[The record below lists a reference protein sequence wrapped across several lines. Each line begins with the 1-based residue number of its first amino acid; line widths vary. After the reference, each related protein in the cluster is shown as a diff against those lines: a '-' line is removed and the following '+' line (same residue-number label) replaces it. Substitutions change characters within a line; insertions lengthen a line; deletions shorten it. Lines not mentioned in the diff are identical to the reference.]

1 MGKVKVKKQDPR
13 IDMTA
18 MSDVTV
24 LLLTFFM
31 LTSTFLQEEPV
42 KVITPASVS
51 EDVVPEQKLI
61 TVLVSQNEHDGHGQV
76 YMEIVGASKKD
87 DADSAFTT
95 ENVKKQV
102 LQIMAQK
109 HNIQFS
115 AQNYADFAKLNA
127 FGHPIKDL
135 KAWLDLPVN
144 ERAVALK
151 KSPGIPINMTT
162 YGGDLTEFQEWIRAC
177 AEVFSQREDATEDIR
192 SGKAIAI
199 KADANTPYRMVEIV
213 MNNLQSIKRNKFT
226 LMTSLKTAK
235 D

>member
-1 MGKVKVKKQDPR
+1 MGKVKVKKKDPR

-76 YMEIVGASKKD
+76 FMEIVGASKKD

-115 AQNYADFAKLNA
+115 AQNYKDFAKLNA

-135 KAWLDLPVN
+135 KKWLDLPVN
-144 ERAVALK
+144 ERAEALK
-151 KSPGIPINMTT
+151 NSPGIPISMTN
-162 YGGDLTEFQEWIRAC
+162 YGGELTEFQEWIRAC
-177 AEVFSQREDATEDIR
+177 AEVLSMRDDATEDIR

>member
-1 MGKVKVKKQDPR
+1 MGKVKVKKKDPR

-76 YMEIVGASKKD
+76 FMEIVGASKKD

-115 AQNYADFAKLNA
+115 AQNYKDFAKLNA

-135 KAWLDLPVN
+135 KKWLDLPVN
-144 ERAVALK
+144 ERAEALK
-151 KSPGIPINMTT
+151 NSPGIPISMTN
-162 YGGDLTEFQEWIRAC
+162 YGGELTEFQEWIRD
-177 AEVFSQREDATEDIR
+177 R
-192 SGKAIAI
+192 
-199 KADANTPYRMVEIV
+199 
-213 MNNLQSIKRNKFT
+213 
-226 LMTSLKTAK
+226 KTHV
-235 D
+235 

>member
-1 MGKVKVKKQDPR
+1 MGKVEVKKQDPR

-144 ERAVALK
+144 ERAEALK

>member
-144 ERAVALK
+144 ERAEALK

-213 MNNLQSIKRNKFT
+213 MNNLQSIKRKKFT

>member
-144 ERAVALK
+144 ERAEALK

-177 AEVFSQREDATEDIR
+177 AEVFSQREDATEHIR
-192 SGKAIAI
+192 SGNAIAI
-199 KADANTPYRMVEIV
+199 KADANTPYRMVEMV
-213 MNNLQSIKRNKFT
+213 MNNLQSIKRNNFP

>member
-144 ERAVALK
+144 ERAEALK

-226 LMTSLKTAK
+226 LKTSLKTAK

>member
-76 YMEIVGASKKD
+76 FMEIVGASKKD

-115 AQNYADFAKLNA
+115 AQNYKDFAKLNA

-144 ERAVALK
+144 ERAEALK

>member
-1 MGKVKVKKQDPR
+1 MGKVKVKKKDPR

-42 KVITPASVS
+42 KVVTPASVS

-102 LQIMAQK
+102 LQIMASK
-109 HNIQFS
+109 HNINFS
-115 AQNYADFAKLNA
+115 AQNYNDFAKLNA
-127 FGHPIKDL
+127 FGAPIKDL
-135 KAWLDLPVN
+135 KKWLDLPAN
-144 ERAVALK
+144 ERAEALK
-151 KSPGIPINMTT
+151 NSPGIPINMTT

-177 AEVFSQREDATEDIR
+177 AEVFSQRDDATEDIR

>member
-1 MGKVKVKKQDPR
+1 MGKVKVKKKDPR

-76 YMEIVGASKKD
+76 FMEIVGASKKD

-115 AQNYADFAKLNA
+115 AQNYKDFAKLNA

-135 KAWLDLPVN
+135 KKWLDLPVN
-144 ERAVALK
+144 ERAEALK
-151 KSPGIPINMTT
+151 NSPGIPISMTN
-162 YGGDLTEFQEWIRAC
+162 YGGELTEFQE
-177 AEVFSQREDATEDIR
+177 VFSMRDDATEDIR

>member
-42 KVITPASVS
+42 KVITPASVP

-144 ERAVALK
+144 ERAEALK

>member
-144 ERAVALK
+144 ERAEALK

-177 AEVFSQREDATEDIR
+177 AEVFSQRDDATEDIR

>member
-115 AQNYADFAKLNA
+115 PQNYADFAKLNA

-144 ERAVALK
+144 ERAEALK

>member
-1 MGKVKVKKQDPR
+1 MGKVKVKKKDPR

-144 ERAVALK
+144 ERAEALK

>member
-144 ERAVALK
+144 ERAEALK
-151 KSPGIPINMTT
+151 QSPGIPINMTT

-177 AEVFSQREDATEDIR
+177 AEVFSQRDDATEDIR

>member
-18 MSDVTV
+18 MSVVTV

-115 AQNYADFAKLNA
+115 PQNYADFAKLNA

-144 ERAVALK
+144 ERAEALK

>member
-1 MGKVKVKKQDPR
+1 MGKVKVKKKDPR

-76 YMEIVGASKKD
+76 FMEIVGASKKD

-115 AQNYADFAKLNA
+115 AQNYKDFAKLNA

-135 KAWLDLPVN
+135 KKWLDLPVN
-144 ERAVALK
+144 ERAEALK
-151 KSPGIPINMTT
+151 NSPGIPISMTN
-162 YGGDLTEFQEWIRAC
+162 YGGELTEFQEWIRAG
-177 AEVFSQREDATEDIR
+177 AEVFSMRDDATEDIR

>member
-1 MGKVKVKKQDPR
+1 MGKVKVKKQGPR
-13 IDMTA
+13 VDMTA

-144 ERAVALK
+144 ERAEALK

>member
-127 FGHPIKDL
+127 LGHPIKDL

-144 ERAVALK
+144 ERAEALK

-177 AEVFSQREDATEDIR
+177 AEVFSKREDATEDIR

>member
-51 EDVVPEQKLI
+51 DYAVPEQKLI

-144 ERAVALK
+144 ERAEALK

>member
-144 ERAVALK
+144 ERAEALK

-192 SGKAIAI
+192 SGKVIAI

>member
-76 YMEIVGASKKD
+76 YMEIVGAYKKD

-144 ERAVALK
+144 ERAEALK

>member
-18 MSDVTV
+18 TSHVTV

-144 ERAVALK
+144 ERAEALK

>member
-1 MGKVKVKKQDPR
+1 
-13 IDMTA
+13 
-18 MSDVTV
+18 
-24 LLLTFFM
+24 
-31 LTSTFLQEEPV
+31 
-42 KVITPASVS
+42 
-51 EDVVPEQKLI
+51 
-61 TVLVSQNEHDGHGQV
+61 
-76 YMEIVGASKKD
+76 MEIVGASKKD

-144 ERAVALK
+144 ERAEALK

>member
-144 ERAVALK
+144 ERAEALK

>member
-144 ERAVALK
+144 ERAEALK

-177 AEVFSQREDATEDIR
+177 AEVFSQREDATKDIR
-192 SGKAIAI
+192 SAKAIAI
-199 KADANTPYRMVEIV
+199 KPDANTPYRRAEIV
-213 MNNLQSIKRNKFT
+213 MNKLQSIKRNKFT

>member
-115 AQNYADFAKLNA
+115 AQHYADFAKLNA

-144 ERAVALK
+144 ERAEALK

>member
-127 FGHPIKDL
+127 FGHPINDL

-144 ERAVALK
+144 ERAEALK

>member
-1 MGKVKVKKQDPR
+1 MGKVKIKRKSTL

-144 ERAVALK
+144 ERAEALK

>member
-51 EDVVPEQKLI
+51 ADVVPEQKLI

-144 ERAVALK
+144 ERAEALK

>member
-1 MGKVKVKKQDPR
+1 MGKVKVKKKDPR

-95 ENVKKQV
+95 ENVKKQI
-102 LQIMAQK
+102 LQIMASK
-109 HNIQFS
+109 HNI
-115 AQNYADFAKLNA
+115 N
-127 FGHPIKDL
+127 
-135 KAWLDLPVN
+135 
-144 ERAVALK
+144 
-151 KSPGIPINMTT
+151 
-162 YGGDLTEFQEWIRAC
+162 
-177 AEVFSQREDATEDIR
+177 
-192 SGKAIAI
+192 
-199 KADANTPYRMVEIV
+199 
-213 MNNLQSIKRNKFT
+213 FT
-226 LMTSLKTAK
+226 A
-235 D
+235 

>member
-144 ERAVALK
+144 ERAEALK

-162 YGGDLTEFQEWIRAC
+162 YGGDLTEFQEWLRAC
-177 AEVFSQREDATEDIR
+177 AEVFSPREDATEDIR

-213 MNNLQSIKRNKFT
+213 MNYLQSIKRNKFT